1 MLRQNTSTKRV
12 FHPVYRQ
19 NTPTK
24 GYFILIETKHPDYMC
39 ILFWK
44 QYCGAPPSYV
54 SFYGRKHCG
63 MFAWLYA
70 SRTIF
75 GPNRANCAR
84 FKTLSKHK
92 FKTGKYYFHFFFSN
106 APVILN
112 MNQSHPK
119 QHERAK
125 HSEGFTSLWKISK
138 ILLKQYL
145 SEKRKIGKK
154 ITGSF
159 QVQTRVSVKYIPK
172 TRKNAVHHR
181 LHECTT
187 KFEIN
192 RILPRKSDFPLD
204 LSIVAVNLEEKSMSS
219 TWGWSESLQL
229 HEGYHRVKFPRSL
242 TLSEIKARDQVLLS
256 FVMTGC
262 TLERSQLFPREC
274 ILCMIQF
281 SRLSSMSHC
290 GPILA

>member
-84 FKTLSKHK
+84 FKTLCKLK
-92 FKTGKYYFHFFFSN
+92 FKTGKYYFHFFFKRSRDLEHEPKSSK
-106 APVILN
+106 AAWTCKAQWRFYVIMEN
-112 MNQSHPK
+112 
-119 QHERAK
+119 
-125 HSEGFTSLWKISK
+125 
-138 ILLKQYL
+138 LKDL
-145 SEKRKIGKK
+145 TETVSKRKEKK
-154 ITGSF
+154 
-159 QVQTRVSVKYIPK
+159 
-172 TRKNAVHHR
+172 
-181 LHECTT
+181 
-187 KFEIN
+187 
-192 RILPRKSDFPLD
+192 
-204 LSIVAVNLEEKSMSS
+204 
-219 TWGWSESLQL
+219 
-229 HEGYHRVKFPRSL
+229 
-242 TLSEIKARDQVLLS
+242 
-256 FVMTGC
+256 
-262 TLERSQLFPREC
+262 
-274 ILCMIQF
+274 
-281 SRLSSMSHC
+281 
-290 GPILA
+290 